1 MASTLAWGVT
11 ATVFGGMC
19 VVAFVNVYSRALGP
33 AATLLAGVCMAALFA
48 LQMLQCGWAG
58 CPEHRRAARAV
69 LALQLLIAFPPLLLF
84 TQSWLGMLGFVAGS
98 ALLVLPRAAGITLFG
113 AVAAGATAAQAV
125 VSAELWPLGY
135 TAVSTMVTGLVVYGL
150 SCLRV
155 LVGEMERAQARIA
168 DSAVVAERLRF
179 ARDLNGL
186 VGEELSAIALKTE
199 LARRLVERDP
209 ERARHEV
216 EEVLQVGRKALSD
229 VRSVAHGY
237 RDLSL
242 AEEFRSVRS
251 VLAAAGIRVRIHADH
266 GDLPRPVGTLLA
278 TALREATTNVLRH
291 ARAEECAIS
300 VVREGD
306 AVRAEVSCDGA
317 DPGAEPPGGR
327 SGGLRTL
334 SERAASLGG
343 TLTAEYLDEGRFRLA
358 LEVPVPEPARSTAAF
373 G

>member
-1 MASTLAWGVT
+1 MASTIAWGVT
-11 ATVFGGMC
+11 ATVFGGLC
-19 VVAFVNVYSRALGP
+19 VVAFVNVYSRSLGP
-33 AATLLAGVCMAALFA
+33 APTLLAGVGMAVLFA

-58 CPEHRRAARAV
+58 SPEHRRAAHAV
-69 LALQLLIAFPPLLLF
+69 LALQLFITGPPLLLF
-84 TQSWLGMLGFVAGS
+84 GQSWVGMLGFVAGS
-98 ALLVLPRAAGITLFG
+98 ALLVLPRIAGGVLFA
-113 AVAAGATAAQAV
+113 AVAAGAALAQAAF
-125 VSAELWPLGY
+125 STELWPVGY
-135 TAVSTMVTGLVVYGL
+135 TALSTLVTGLVVYGL

-168 DSAVVAERLRF
+168 ETAVVQERLRF

-186 VGEELSAIALKTE
+186 VGDELSAIALKTE

-209 ERARHEV
+209 ERARGEL
-216 EEVLQVGRKALSD
+216 EEILRVGRKALSD

-237 RDLSL
+237 RDLPL
-242 AEEFRSVRS
+242 GDELRSVRS

-306 AVRAEVSCDGA
+306 AVRAEVSCDGVH
-317 DPGAEPPGGR
+317 PEAEPPGSR
-327 SGGLRTL
+327 PGGLRTL